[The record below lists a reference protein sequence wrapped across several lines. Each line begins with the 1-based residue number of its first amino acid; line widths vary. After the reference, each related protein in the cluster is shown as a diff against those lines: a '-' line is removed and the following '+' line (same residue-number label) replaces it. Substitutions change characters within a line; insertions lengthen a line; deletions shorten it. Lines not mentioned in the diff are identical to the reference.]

1 MAVSAFGRYTQSING
16 QIEEM
21 SSNMSNLAVQI
32 GTSFGGATLQTFQGF
47 NSVLRD
53 VNDNFSSYVPVLASV
68 AAGFYGLEAR
78 PPGER
83 PREFDVAFF
92 ARARDRDHC
101 GVACMTADGL
111 MILHC
116 VQRSGVLLDS
126 LAALRGCYGFRD
138 VGWFRHRDTDA
149 ALRRLGWLYA

>member
-1 MAVSAFGRYTQSING
+1 MTARAAWHLAYQGKPWAGVPHPPESYTCGELLRAVHQDVLGIDTPPIPVPDAR
-16 QIEEM
+16 
-21 SSNMSNLAVQI
+21 VQRACV
-32 GTSFGGATLQTFQGF
+32 TAMRPGF
-47 NSVLRD
+47 
-53 VNDNFSSYVPVLASV
+53 F
-68 AAGFYGLEAR
+68 GLEAL

>member
-1 MAVSAFGRYTQSING
+1 MAAPKDWHLVYQGRPWAGVPRPPESYTCG
-16 QIEEM
+16 E
-21 SSNMSNLAVQI
+21 LLRAVHRDVLGI
-32 GTSFGGATLQTFQGF
+32 DTPPIPAPDAR
-47 NSVLRD
+47 VLRD
-53 VNDNFSSYVPVLASV
+53 CIASMTP
-68 AAGFYGLEAR
+68 GFYGLVPL

-101 GVACMTADGL
+101 GMACMTADGL

-116 VQRSGVLLDS
+116 IQRSGVLLDS
-126 LAALRGCYGFRD
+126 PAAMRGCYGFRD
-138 VGWFRHRDTDA
+138 VGWFRHREMDA